1 MVHWRKALPLGLL
14 CLAVPGAVYGQED
27 LRGVGVLDRLR
38 PAYDPDGVRLGAFE
52 IKTGVKVSETYTD
65 NVFASE
71 TNKKSDIITSV
82 APDITVTSTWSR
94 HQLRLRGSL
103 DTRFHAQE
111 SDENATDWALG
122 ADGRIDITRN
132 TTLALDAGYRREHEE
147 RGEPDAFA
155 AAEEPTQYDIIET
168 GFELAQRFNRFSVAL
183 GGRYAD
189 VDYEDVARIGG
200 GTIDNDFR
208 DREEYLAQ
216 FKLGYEVSPD
226 TSLFALAEVNQHDY
240 DRIDPALGAKRD
252 SEGYELRGGV
262 DLKLTRLVDG
272 QVYVGYREQQYDA
285 AALEDVSGVSYGA
298 NLNWYATPLTT
309 LRFTALSD
317 LEETIEAG
325 ASGNERTAFGA
336 AVDHEL
342 LRNLILTADASYEN
356 EDFIGSS
363 REDDTYTLGFGGT
376 YLMNRHFRFG
386 LNYKF
391 TSRDSTD
398 LGEDYD
404 ENLIGVFIRTDL

>member
-52 IKTGVKVSETYTD
+52 IKAGVKVSETYTD

-189 VDYEDVARIGG
+189 VDYEDVARTGG

-226 TSLFALAEVNQHDY
+226 TNLFAVAEVNQRDY

-325 ASGNERTAFGA
+325 ASGNERTALGA

-363 REDDTYTLGFGGT
+363 REDDTYTFGFGGT
-376 YLMNRHFRFG
+376 YLMNRHFRLG

>member
-147 RGEPDAFA
+147 RGDGCGLQVLPLLARFA
-155 AAEEPTQYDIIET
+155 ASSATLPIVRPRRSSARMQPT
-168 GFELAQRFNRFSVAL
+168 AH
-183 GGRYAD
+183 
-189 VDYEDVARIGG
+189 
-200 GTIDNDFR
+200 
-208 DREEYLAQ
+208 
-216 FKLGYEVSPD
+216 
-226 TSLFALAEVNQHDY
+226 TSM
-240 DRIDPALGAKRD
+240 
-252 SEGYELRGGV
+252 
-262 DLKLTRLVDG
+262 
-272 QVYVGYREQQYDA
+272 
-285 AALEDVSGVSYGA
+285 
-298 NLNWYATPLTT
+298 
-309 LRFTALSD
+309 
-317 LEETIEAG
+317 
-325 ASGNERTAFGA
+325 
-336 AVDHEL
+336 AV
-342 LRNLILTADASYEN
+342 
-356 EDFIGSS
+356 
-363 REDDTYTLGFGGT
+363 
-376 YLMNRHFRFG
+376 
-386 LNYKF
+386 
-391 TSRDSTD
+391 
-398 LGEDYD
+398 
-404 ENLIGVFIRTDL
+404 V